1 VLTVNYSLPNLFF
14 RLKTHLYKTALLGL
28 GLVAAA
34 ESSQAQTAD
43 KKMGLSFYGSLLQY
57 RGDLG
62 SNFWDNNLRDFPYGG
77 GVTLSR
83 YVSKGFDLNLSAN
96 YSKLRFPLEQ
106 SAYTNTGALTGNRFD
121 ARIWSYGLGF
131 KFKLPLEDK
140 FFVHPYILLQPGFS
154 WVRSDRTVAVVGQ
167 ALSRSTVDY
176 GSFDGQ
182 AALGLD
188 FRLGEGAKIFVQAGQ
203 HYLHREDALLDG
215 VASTVNNDN
224 FLGDFFNKY
233 DRYMQFSAGLT
244 ANFGKS
250 KDTDGDGVPD
260 RRDKCPDTPTGV
272 KVNATGCPADT
283 DGDGVADY
291 QDKCPDVKGLVA
303 LQGCPDT
310 DGDGVTDADDK
321 CPNTPAGVKVDAT
334 GCPLDSDGD
343 KVSDDKDKCPNT
355 PAGVQVDATGCP
367 LDRDGDGI
375 PDYQDKCPDQA
386 GTAANQGCPEI
397 KAEDKKVLNEATKYI
412 NFAFNKATLLPSSF
426 KRLDQIVRI
435 LGEYPNYSLSIAGHT
450 DSKGNDK
457 ANLKLSYDRA
467 ASARTYLLSKGIPA
481 ERIEARGYGE
491 TKPIADNASAAG
503 QAQNRRVDFDLY
515 LTGSTNSAETKYG
528 PAPTVADMLQ
538 QAKESPTKAV
548 KKAPAKRKAS
558 GKRKAPA
565 RRR

>member
-1 VLTVNYSLPNLFF
+1 MKPQF
-14 RLKTHLYKTALLGL
+14 YKIALLGL

-43 KKMGLSFYGSLLQY
+43 KKMGLSLYGSLLQY

-62 SNFWDNNLRDFPYGG
+62 SNYWDNNLRDFPYGG

-96 YSKLRFPLEQ
+96 YSKLRFPLAQ
-106 SAYTNTGALTGNRFD
+106 NAFAGTGAVTGNRFD
-121 ARIWSYGLGF
+121 ARVWSYGLGF

-140 FFVHPYILLQPGFS
+140 FFVHPYILLQPGFT
-154 WVRSDRTVAVVGQ
+154 WVRSEQTVSVGGV
-167 ALSRSTVDY
+167 AGGVRRNTVDA

-203 HYLHREDALLDG
+203 HFLQRDDVLLDG
-215 VASTVNNDN
+215 VAGRGSSGTS
-224 FLGDFFNKY
+224 FFDDY
-233 DRYMQFSAGLT
+233 DRYLQFSAGLT

-250 KDTDGDGVPD
+250 KDTDNDGVPD
-260 RRDKCPDTPTGV
+260 RRDKCPDTPAGV
-272 KVNATGCPADT
+272 KVTATGCPLDT

-310 DGDGVTDADDK
+310 DGDGVADADDK
-321 CPNTPAGVKVDAT
+321 CPNTAAGVKVDAT
-334 GCPLDSDGD
+334 GCPLDTDGD

-367 LDRDGDGI
+367 LDGDGDGV
-375 PDYQDKCPDQA
+375 PDYQDKCPAQA
-386 GTAANQGCPEI
+386 GPASNQGCPEI
-397 KAEDKKVLNEATKYI
+397 KAEDKKVLNEATKFI
-412 NFAFNKATLLPSSF
+412 NFDYNKSTLKPSSF
-426 KRLDQIVRI
+426 TRLDQMVQI
-435 LGEYPNYSLSIAGHT
+435 LKNYPDYSLSIAGHT
-450 DSKGNDK
+450 DSKGDDNF
-457 ANLKLSYDRA
+457 NLKLSYARA
-467 ASARTYLLSKGIPA
+467 TSARTYMLSKGIPA

-491 TKPIADNASAAG
+491 TKPIADNKTAAG
-503 QAQNRRVDFDLY
+503 QAQNRRVDFDAY
-515 LTGSTNSAETKYG
+515 LTGTPNTAETKYG
-528 PAPTVADMLQ
+528 PAPTVADLLKEGKTSP
-538 QAKESPTKAV
+538 AKAIKKAT
-548 KKAPAKRKAS
+548 KKAPAKGKAPA
-558 GKRKAPA
+558 KRKAPA